1 MGRGEAPMGKPTMDK
16 MQNAGEIQN
25 AGNMHSADDV
35 CAGLSGADFYS
46 CEEAVKRLN
55 EYLDH
60 QLTASEATVVM
71 RHLELCRP
79 CLRRFTFEQTLV
91 VSLRHKVNASS
102 MPPALRDKL
111 HLLLLTKE

>member
-1 MGRGEAPMGKPTMDK
+1 MDK
-16 MQNAGEIQN
+16 MQNSG
-25 AGNMHSADDV
+25 DV

-46 CEEAVKRLN
+46 CEEAIKRLN

-60 QLTASEATVVM
+60 QLTAPEAAIVM
-71 RHLELCRP
+71 RHLEICRP

-91 VSLRHKVNASS
+91 VSLRQKVNASS

-111 HLLLLTKE
+111 HLLLLAKE